1 MDIKPEILRAHCN
14 DCGRETK
21 HHLIHKHQT
30 EGSEKCGEYNQY
42 EVSWQTTYLMLE
54 CCGCE
59 DVLMKKTFWFSENDD
74 VDVYYYPPRVSRQ
87 KPRWFDQVPRKYH
100 SLMNEIYT
108 ALHADSRTLSMMG
121 LRALTDLIIAEKL
134 GNSEGFASGLEKL
147 VIQGHL
153 TTRNKAIVE
162 AAVDAGHAASH
173 RAHVPSS
180 SELETVMDIV
190 ENLIQS
196 DLLELSAKEL
206 KKTTPKRVATKK
218 SKGTS

>member
-1 MDIKPEILRAHCN
+1 MNNKPEILRAHCN
-14 DCGRETK
+14 ECGHETK
-21 HHLIHKHQT
+21 HNVIHKHQT
-30 EGSEKCGEYNQY
+30 SGSEECGDYGQY

-59 DVLMKKTFWFSENDD
+59 DVLLKKTFWFSENDG
-74 VDVYYYPPRVSRQ
+74 VDEYYYPPRVSRQ
-87 KPRWFDQVPRKYH
+87 KPRWFDEVPRQYR

-121 LRALTDLIIAEKL
+121 LRALIDSFIAEKL
-134 GNSEGFASGLEKL
+134 GKSEGFASGLEKL
-147 VIQGHL
+147 VKQGHL
-153 TTRNKAIVE
+153 TPRNKGILE

-173 RAHVPSS
+173 RAHTPSS

-196 DLLELSAKEL
+196 DLLEESAKEL
-206 KKTTPKRVATKK
+206 KKNTPQKASAKK
-218 SKGTS
+218 AKGTP